1 MSKLKCLRY
10 RLKTEKKRGTKGE
23 RGQNSITRA
32 KISVFISGTTTKK
45 KTTPIVMTCIF
56 FFRRATPLTEM

>member
-10 RLKTEKKRGTKGE
+10 RLKTEKKRGTKE
-23 RGQNSITRA
+23 EKGQNSITCT

-45 KTTPIVMTCIF
+45 KTPIVMTCIF
-56 FFRRATPLTEM
+56 FFRRDIPLTEM

>member
-23 RGQNSITRA
+23 KGQNSITCT
-32 KISVFISGTTTKK
+32 KISVFISGTTKK
-45 KTTPIVMTCIF
+45 RKH
-56 FFRRATPLTEM
+56 LLL